1 MKLTGNTILITG
13 GGSGIGRA
21 IAEEFHKR
29 GNKVIIAGRRKKHL
43 HAVVDANPGIEA
55 VELDIQNAAS
65 IAAIAKDVTARFP
78 KLNVLFNNAGI
89 MIPDD
94 VSTEID
100 DAQAVSIVTTNL
112 LGPIRLTAAL
122 IEHFKKQD
130 QAVILNNSS
139 ILGFVPLSFTAVYS
153 ATKAAIHS
161 YSLSLRHKLAHTSV
175 RVQEIAPP
183 WVRTELMGSQDAE
196 AAMPLGDF
204 IAETFQ
210 ALEKDTPEV
219 LVDRAKA
226 FRNNVG
232 PGEYALVNQ
241 FNDQMAGLAASLAS

>member
-21 IAEEFHKR
+21 MAEEFHRR
-29 GNKVIIAGRRKKHL
+29 GNKVIVAGRRKGHL
-43 HAVVDANPGIEA
+43 KAVVDANPGIEA
-55 VELDIQNAAS
+55 VELDMQSAES
-65 IAAIAKDVTARFP
+65 IASVAKDVIARFP

-89 MIPDD
+89 MLPDD

-100 DAQAVSIVTTNL
+100 DAQAVSMVTTNL

-122 IEHFKKQD
+122 VEHLKKQN

-161 YSLSLRHKLAHTSV
+161 YSMSLRHKLAQTSV

-183 WVRTELMGSQDAE
+183 WVRTELMGSQEAE

-204 IAETFQ
+204 ISETFA
-210 ALEKDTPEV
+210 ALGKDTPEI

-232 PGEYALVNQ
+232 PGEHTLVNQ
-241 FNDQMAGLAASLAS
+241 FNDQMAGLVASHAG